1 MHNVLRIQL
10 RKWLGLKPDQVRQLD
25 LQDVHLREMAKQ
37 VTPDL
42 FITILNDIDLSY
54 HQSEQQNNRLNRALE
69 ISTAESNRLNDSLRN
84 SNLRLE
90 QTLDELAKLVRD
102 LSSEMPGL
110 VHPPEK
116 DQGNEAFLLDAVRTL
131 IAGQRQLVREK
142 ELNHQLLLQENAE
155 RKRAEENS
163 AREAAKLSSMIAG
176 MDEGV
181 VFADISDTIIE
192 VNEWFCRLT
201 GFVRQDLLGQSLG
214 ALQAVLI
221 PDRVNQAIE
230 QFRQNPSAAPV
241 IIQRQL
247 ASREIILRLQPIY
260 RQGHYDGVLLNTID
274 VTELVETGRRAQA
287 ANVAKSQFL
296 ANMSHEI
303 RTPLNGVI
311 GMTGL
316 LLDTEL
322 SLKQRQYAEIVRTSG
337 EHLLGLLNDILD
349 LSKIEADRL
358 DMEMLDF
365 DLRATLEQVAE
376 TLAYRAQE
384 KNLEYVNWL
393 EPSVP
398 VLLQGDPGRL
408 RQIIMNLAG
417 NAIKFTE
424 RGEVMVRVT
433 LDQSTA
439 DTVTVRFEVRDT
451 GIGIPPDRLGSLF
464 QPFTQVD
471 ASTTRKFG
479 GTGLGL
485 AISRKLVELMGGQVG
500 VESQVGQG
508 TLFWFTAVL
517 HRQPV
522 KAPVE
527 IDSEET
533 GIAGRRIL
541 VVDDNASSRLLL
553 RTLLLSWRCE
563 HAEAE
568 GWRGALEQ
576 LREGVA
582 AGRPFDVAIL
592 DMQMP
597 EMDGEQLGRTI
608 RGEALFK
615 HTRLLMLTSLGWR
628 GPLSRLKML
637 GFSACLSKPVRRSHL
652 HDSLISI
659 ITAAENPAIATTPPD
674 YSARPPAG
682 TEDHFKASQHCRI
695 LVVEDNSINQR
706 LVMLMLN
713 KFGYRADA
721 VANGKEC
728 VDALSTMPYDLVLM
742 DCQMPIMDGY
752 EATQMIRSPGSAVL
766 NHNVPVIA
774 MTAHAL
780 KGDQEK
786 CLAAGMNDYVKKPLV
801 PQILRDTIAR
811 WDPTVAKKA

>member
-1 MHNVLRIQL
+1 MQNVLRIQL
-10 RKWLGLKPDQVRQLD
+10 RKCLGLTPDQVRNLT
-25 LQDVHLREMAKQ
+25 LQDPVLRELATKL
-37 VTPDL
+37 TPEQFTGFLD
-42 FITILNDIDLSY
+42 DINTTY
-54 HQSEQQNNRLNRALE
+54 KQSEQQNNRLNRALE
-69 ISTAESNRLNDSLRN
+69 ISTAESNKLNESLLK

-90 QTLDELAKLVRD
+90 QTLKELARLVGD

-110 VHPPEK
+110 VQSPAAGES
-116 DQGNEAFLLDAVRTL
+116 GEEYLLKAVRTL
-131 IAGQRQLVREK
+131 IAGQRNLVREK
-142 ELNHQLLLQENAE
+142 ELNHQLLIQENAE
-155 RKRAEENS
+155 RKRAEEMS

-181 VFADISDTIIE
+181 VFADTNNIIIE
-192 VNEWFCRLT
+192 VNEWFCRLL
-201 GFVRQDLLGQSLG
+201 GLHRADLLGQKLDSLKDE
-214 ALQAVLI
+214 LI
-221 PDRVNQAIE
+221 RERINSLVD
-230 QFRQNPSAAPV
+230 QFRANPASPPA
-241 IIQRQL
+241 ILQRQMVG
-247 ASREIILRLQPIY
+247 RELIIRIQPIY
-260 RQGHYDGVLLNTID
+260 RRSHYDGVLLNTID

-322 SLKQRQYAEIVRTSG
+322 ADKQRQYAEIVRTSG

-358 DMEMLDF
+358 DLEMLDF

-398 VLLQGDPGRL
+398 VMLQGDPGRL
-408 RQIIMNLAG
+408 RQVIMNLAG

-424 RGEVMVRVT
+424 RGEVMVRVSLVT
-433 LDQSTA
+433 ESA
-439 DTVTVRFEVRDT
+439 ETVTVRFEVRDT
-451 GIGIPPDRLGSLF
+451 GIGIPADRLGSLF
-464 QPFTQVD
+464 HPFTQVD
-471 ASTTRKFG
+471 ASTTRKYG

-485 AISRKLVELMGGQVG
+485 AISRKLVELMGGTVG
-500 VESQVGQG
+500 VESQVGRG
-508 TLFWFTAVL
+508 TLFSFTAEF
-517 HRQPV
+517 HKQPV
-522 KAPVE
+522 KSEAELVE
-527 IDSEET
+527 N

-553 RTLLLSWRCE
+553 RTLLESWRCE

-568 GWRGALEQ
+568 GWRTALEL
-576 LREGVA
+576 LREGVKT
-582 AGRPFDVAIL
+582 GRPFDVAIL

-597 EMDGEQLGRTI
+597 EMDGEQLGKAI
-608 RGEALFK
+608 RSDELFK
-615 HTRLLMLTSLGWR
+615 QTKLLMLTSLGWR
-628 GPLSRLKML
+628 GPLSRLKLM
-637 GFSACLSKPVRRSHL
+637 GFSACLTKPVRRSHL

-659 ITAAENPAIATTPPD
+659 VTAADNGHTLSSPD
-674 YSARPPAG
+674 YSAARPAAPV
-682 TEDHFKASQHCRI
+682 EDHFKASRQCRI

-728 VDALSTMPYDLVLM
+728 VEALANMPYDLVLM
-742 DCQMPIMDGY
+742 DCQMPVMDGY
-752 EATQMIRSPGSAVL
+752 EATQMIRSASSPVL
-766 NHNVPVIA
+766 NHRIPVIA

-786 CLAAGMNDYVKKPLV
+786 CLAAGMDDYIKKPLV
-801 PQILRDTIAR
+801 PNILKETIAR
-811 WDPTVAKKA
+811 WDPTVAKA

>member
-10 RKWLGLKPDQVRQLD
+10 RKWLGLKPEQARQLD
-25 LQDVHLREMAKQ
+25 LQDPAIRELLRQLPAESLLALLGE
-37 VTPDL
+37 VDV
-42 FITILNDIDLSY
+42 SY
-54 HQSEQQNNRLNRALE
+54 LQAEQQNNRLNRALE
-69 ISTAESNRLNDSLRN
+69 ISTSESNRLNDSLRN

-90 QTLDELAKLVRD
+90 QTLDELARLVRD

-110 VHPPEK
+110 VQPPAEG
-116 DQGNEAFLLDAVRTL
+116 QGNEDFLLAAVRTL
-131 IAGQRQLVREK
+131 IVGQRELVREK
-142 ELNHQLLLQENAE
+142 ELNHQLLLRENAE

-181 VFADISDTIIE
+181 VFADTHNTIIE

-201 GFVRQDLLGQSLG
+201 GFLRQNLLGQPLG
-214 ALQAVLI
+214 VLHEVLN
-221 PDRVNQAIE
+221 PDRVSQAVE
-230 QFRQNPSAAPV
+230 LFRMNPVSAPV
-241 IIQRQL
+241 IIQRQM
-247 ASREIILRLQPIY
+247 AGREVIMRLQPIY
-260 RQGHYDGVLLNTID
+260 RQEQYDGVLLNTID

-424 RGEVMVRVT
+424 SGEVMVRVT
-433 LDQSTA
+433 LESA
-439 DTVTVRFEVRDT
+439 DDASVTVRFEVRDT

-485 AISRKLVELMGGQVG
+485 AISRKLVELMGGKIG
-500 VESQVGQG
+500 VESQVGKG

-517 HRQPV
+517 SRQPH
-522 KAPVE
+522 KAASE
-527 IDSEET
+527 STREET

-553 RTLLLSWRCE
+553 RTLLQSWRCE
-563 HAEAE
+563 HAEAD
-568 GWRGALEQ
+568 GWRGGLEL
-576 LREGVA
+576 LRQGVA
-582 AGRPFDVAIL
+582 DKRPFDVAIL

-597 EMDGEQLGRTI
+597 EMDGEQLGKTI
-608 RGEALFK
+608 RADPQFK
-615 HTRLLMLTSLGWR
+615 HTKLLMLTSLGWR
-628 GPLSRLKML
+628 GPLARLKLL

-659 ITAAENPAIATTPPD
+659 VTAADTAVAGTVPD
-674 YSARPPAG
+674 YSARPPASG
-682 TEDHFKASQHCRI
+682 DDHFKASQNCRI

-728 VDALSTMPYDLVLM
+728 IEALSTVPYDLVLM
-742 DCQMPIMDGY
+742 DCQMPVMDGY
-752 EATQMIRSPGSAVL
+752 EATQMIRSPGSPVL
-766 NHNVPVIA
+766 NHDIPVIA

-786 CLAAGMNDYVKKPLV
+786 CLAAGMNGYVKKPLV
-801 PQILRDTIAR
+801 TQILRDTIAH